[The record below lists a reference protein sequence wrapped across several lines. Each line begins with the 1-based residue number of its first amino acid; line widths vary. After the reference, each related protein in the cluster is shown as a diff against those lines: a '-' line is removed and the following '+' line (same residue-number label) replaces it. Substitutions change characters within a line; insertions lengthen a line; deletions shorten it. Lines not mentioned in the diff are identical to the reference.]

1 MDGLQMRI
9 VRIKMAATM
18 IVCVCHRVSDRDIA
32 HAANHGCASYDE
44 LQDQLRVGTA
54 CGACG
59 DCARQTFEAKR
70 QQTAAA
76 TGQCAVSWF
85 GRRALSAAHHLTTQP
100 VGVP

>member
-1 MDGLQMRI
+1 M
-9 VRIKMAATM
+9 VSM

-32 HAANHGCASYDE
+32 HAAKSGCASYDE

-70 QQTAAA
+70 QQPASSAV
-76 TGQCAVSWF
+76 AVSCALTWL
-85 GRRALSAAHHLTTQP
+85 GRRAVGSASLA
-100 VGVP
+100 